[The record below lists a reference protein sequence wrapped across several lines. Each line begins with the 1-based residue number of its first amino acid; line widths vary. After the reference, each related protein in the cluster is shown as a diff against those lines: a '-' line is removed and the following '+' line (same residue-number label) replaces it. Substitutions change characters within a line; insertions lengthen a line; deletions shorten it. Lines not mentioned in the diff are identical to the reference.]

1 MDLLLT
7 RLPQPI
13 SHWLATAQFEQLF
26 LLLLAP
32 VFLVTIAVELF
43 WWRARGRH
51 VYEWRDTLNNSV
63 LALSHQAADALA
75 WSLLLGL
82 FYAVWRHRLFEIP
95 FNLASVILLYVLQ
108 DFLYYWFH
116 RASHRIRW
124 MWASHVVHHSQESL
138 NLSTAF
144 RQSLT
149 YPISGM
155 WVFWLP
161 LAWIGFK
168 PEHIVLCVAVN
179 LAYQFFV
186 HTEAVNKL
194 PRAYEWL
201 FNTPSHHRVHHA
213 RNPQYIDRNYA
224 GVLVIWDRLFGS
236 FVLEDPADPCDY
248 GITRQLKTRNP
259 IRMMFHEWIDLFRDV
274 ARPGPLWLRT
284 KHLWAP
290 PEWQREN
297 SAVQTASR
305 ASVQAGRT
313 R

>member
-32 VFLVTIAVELF
+32 VFLVTIAVELL
-43 WWRARGRH
+43 WWRARGRD
-51 VYEWRDTLNNSV
+51 VYQWRDTLNNSV

-236 FVLEDPADPCDY
+236 FVPEDPADPCDY